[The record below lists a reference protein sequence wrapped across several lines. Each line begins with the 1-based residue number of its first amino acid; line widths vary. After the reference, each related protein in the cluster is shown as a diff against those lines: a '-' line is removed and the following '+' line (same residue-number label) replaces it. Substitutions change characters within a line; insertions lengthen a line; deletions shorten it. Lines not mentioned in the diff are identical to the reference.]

1 MKKRIF
7 MALLAA
13 VSCFAMVSCGD
24 DKNDDPKPSGNVA
37 TKASYGETSTG
48 CYVEFPQPETEL
60 GASSTKIEWKWDSNG
75 KVTEYSSTVTCTS
88 AAIAKISYETYM
100 REKDGINEEGIK
112 SVKQSGNNIYVEYEI
127 DENIDT
133 KEEAIITAKTVAYA
147 NGVEGISLEDLIPSD
162 FTIDDLGDD
171 ELTE

>member
-7 MALLAA
+7 LALLAA

-60 GASSTKIEWKWDSNG
+60 GASSTKVEWKWDSNG
-75 KVTEYSSTVTCTS
+75 KVTDHTATVTCTS
-88 AAIAKISYETYM
+88 AAIAK
-100 REKDGINEEGIK
+100 
-112 SVKQSGNNIYVEYEI
+112 
-127 DENIDT
+127 
-133 KEEAIITAKTVAYA
+133 
-147 NGVEGISLEDLIPSD
+147 SLMKHI
-162 FTIDDLGDD
+162 
-171 ELTE
+171 

>member
-7 MALLAA
+7 LALLAA
-13 VSCFAMVSCGD
+13 VASFAFTSCGD
-24 DKNDDPKPSGNVA
+24 KDDDPKPSGSVA
-37 TKASYGETSTG
+37 TKASYNESNTG

-60 GASSTKIEWKWDSNG
+60 GASSTKVEWKWDSNG
-75 KVTEYSSTVTCTS
+75 KVTDYTAVVTCTS
-88 AAIAKISYETYM
+88 AAVAKISYEVYM

-127 DENIDT
+127 NENNDT
-133 KEEAIITAKTVAYA
+133 KEEAILAAKVIAHA

-162 FTIDDLGDD
+162 FTIDDLGD
-171 ELTE
+171 ELSE